1 MHDDEPEVKPLCQV
15 HQMVCLLSENTKACL
30 KINANIFI
38 LRPDY
43 ASSQRRYGIR
53 EQMRILLAEARIV

>member
-15 HQMVCLLSENTKACL
+15 HQMVCLLSENTKASL
-30 KINANIFI
+30 KIYTNIFI
-38 LRPDY
+38 LRPDFV
-43 ASSQRRYGIR
+43 SSQRKYCMR